1 MKRKQILLALP
12 LAMAVLLL
20 VSLPAE
26 AISAKKILNKVSG
39 QYEDLKDFRA
49 DFSQTVFIDSTDSA
63 GYAAAGTLWV
73 KTPAK
78 FRLDLQHQVIISDG
92 DTLWTYVPRNQQVL
106 VDRADTTD
114 GATRPDQLFLRYF
127 QEAEAELLDTVE
139 LDEREYYLLHL
150 KPEQEEA
157 ISQLRVW
164 VDKKTWLA
172 RRLVVTDGG
181 GMVTEYEFTDVRM
194 NVGLADSLFV
204 FRAPPEVEVIDLR
217 W

>member
-114 GATRPDQLFLRYF
+114 GSTRPDQLFLRYF
-127 QEAEAELLDTVE
+127 QKAEAELVDTVE
-139 LDEREYYLLHL
+139 LDERDCYLLHL
-150 KPEQEEA
+150 KTEQEEA
-157 ISQLRVW
+157 ISFLKVW
-164 VDKKTWLA
+164 V
-172 RRLVVTDGG
+172 
-181 GMVTEYEFTDVRM
+181 E
-194 NVGLADSLFV
+194 
-204 FRAPPEVEVIDLR
+204 
-217 W
+217 